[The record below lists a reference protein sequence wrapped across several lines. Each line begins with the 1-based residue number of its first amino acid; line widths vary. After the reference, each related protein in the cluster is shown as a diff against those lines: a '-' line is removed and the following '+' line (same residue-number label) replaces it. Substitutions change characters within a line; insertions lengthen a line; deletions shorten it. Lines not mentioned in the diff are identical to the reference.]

1 MDATP
6 TRSFVRKD
14 RYQPNTYDDVRN
26 LGLAW
31 GSINLNIMRSTFFEY
46 WCVKILVTQV
56 LNGYLHAR
64 ACYA

>member
-1 MDATP
+1 MAATP

-46 WCVKILVTQV
+46 
-56 LNGYLHAR
+56 
-64 ACYA
+64 